1 MFAVIFMVSNREGR
15 LGIDLVLDYVDRELA
30 KEFELLQGVENM
42 LMRMQEQTKEQLRQ
56 LRATRHLIDREL
68 QDLDAAIKID
78 EMNRDLRETSLN
90 LSIYQ
95 GHQLNSS

>member
-1 MFAVIFMVSNREGR
+1 M
-15 LGIDLVLDYVDRELA
+15 GIDLVFDDVDRELA
-30 KEFELLQGVENM
+30 KELELLRAVESM
-42 LMRMQEQTKEQLRQ
+42 ITRMQEQTKEQLRQ

-68 QDLDAAIKID
+68 HDLDAAIKIE

-95 GHQLNSS
+95 GHNLHIS